1 MLNFLCDD
9 GPRAFAAAIARA
21 QLRERC
27 KSRGRAV
34 AIEVFAAEVK
44 KNGSDALALLLA
56 AAAALAP
63 DHRWSEAAA
72 RARFGAWAR
81 PVADATFTVAVAP
94 ADARAA
100 RLSHFGAFAFADE
113 LATSNAANVACR
125 RGRLRVNGAEA
136 SGARVVAP
144 GDVLTRGRRGRPA
157 AVPAATVAGEARSRG
172 GAGGPRPPRAA
183 AALYED
189 DAMAVVLKPAGVHS
203 MSWKGS
209 LKARQLCLDD
219 VLPLFLEPSASG
231 DALPAPL
238 PRHRLDAR
246 VAGPVVV
253 SKTRS
258 AHAFL
263 GREFERGRVAKEYRA
278 LLVGG
283 GVRAGVVDA
292 PLDGRPATTRV
303 EVLGETR
310 CAVDCLVEGE
320 CPSGKLS
327 DIVEPWFLGGGK
339 DSDAGKVFAAECV
352 DSWSP
357 DVAFQAGLS
366 TSTWSGAAPGEPKL
380 ALIAGRT
387 VDNPGFFQ
395 QALDSGATHILLE
408 KPGAPTVGELE
419 SMAATA
425 EKADVPV
432 FMGFIKNIAPYFTQA
447 LDAYGKH
454 PPVWNSTT
462 GLGGPDQT

>member
-1 MLNFLCDD
+1 M
-9 GPRAFAAAIARA
+9 AAMP
-21 QLRERC
+21 
-27 KSRGRAV
+27 
-34 AIEVFAAEVK
+34 
-44 KNGSDALALLLA
+44 LALLLA
-56 AAAALAP
+56 AATALAP

-144 GDVLTRGRRGRPA
+144 GDVLTL
-157 AVPAATVAGEARSRG
+157 
-172 GAGGPRPPRAA
+172 AA
-183 AALYED
+183 AAERRTAVPELGGDRWLEKRANLAAALADPGRHAPPLRVLYED

-310 CAVDCLVEGE
+310 CAVDGVATDVSLFPATGRRHQLRRHCAEQ
-320 CPSGKLS
+320 
-327 DIVEPWFLGGGK
+327 LGAPILG
-339 DSDAGKVFAAECV
+339 DDLYDAAARRRIGLYLYCRR
-352 DSWSP
+352 
-357 DVAFQAGLS
+357 VAVAHP
-366 TSTWSGAAPGEPKL
+366 TDAT
-380 ALIAGRT
+380 T
-387 VDNPGFFQ
+387 VDCEIDEPPRF
-395 QALDSGATHILLE
+395 AKHRA
-408 KPGAPTVGELE
+408 K
-419 SMAATA
+419 AARGWA
-425 EKADVPV
+425 WAKRE
-432 FMGFIKNIAPYFTQA
+432 
-447 LDAYGKH
+447 
-454 PPVWNSTT
+454 
-462 GLGGPDQT
+462 GGV